1 MQSPTVAATSIP
13 IDSAVRNRLRSFG
26 IAGMNYSEIVT
37 SVLDRIEREAFL
49 EELQREVDDPNTKWI
64 DHKDIEW
71 D

>member
-1 MQSPTVAATSIP
+1 MQSALVAATSIP
-13 IDSAVRNRLRSFG
+13 IDSAVRDRLRSFG

-37 SVLDRIEREAFL
+37 SVLDRIEREAFI
-49 EELQREVDDPNTKWI
+49 EEMRRIVDDPNTKWV